1 MLLTNNTAQTPLGF
15 GPLGITV
22 EPGQSVTVT
31 DAQFEQLQAHPVIAG
46 WIAEGKLG
54 VEREATEDTEAAAE
68 AQRLAEAARLAAEEA
83 AKLPTPDVLV
93 TPPKVPTPTAKK

>member
-46 WIAEGKLG
+46 WIDEGKLHAEL
-54 VEREATEDTEAAAE
+54 VVTEDTEAAAE
-68 AQRLAEAARLAAEEA
+68 AARLAAEAEA
-83 AKLPTPDVLV
+83 AKLVPPDVLV

>member
-54 VEREATEDTEAAAE
+54 VEREATEDTDEAAD
-68 AQRLAEAARLAAEEA
+68 EAARLADQEA
-83 AKLPTPDVLV
+83 AKLVPPEVKAPEV